1 MIGSFPADRRERGF
15 TLLES
20 VVALALIGIG
30 ILIGTALLNSLVR
43 SSARVQASTEMLREL
58 EAASEMIR
66 GGLLPLESGIALTAG
81 SSDRFP
87 DLTVTAVVER
97 GAVPGLYDVTLR
109 ARCTVAH
116 HPATRLLVTRV
127 WRP

>member
-1 MIGSFPADRRERGF
+1 MTGPPPADRRERGF
-15 TLLES
+15 SLLES
-20 VVALALIGIG
+20 IVALALIGTA
-30 ILIGTALLNSLVR
+30 ILIGTNLLSSLVR
-43 SSARVQASTEMLREL
+43 SSTRVQAGSEMLREL

-66 GGLLPLESGIALTAG
+66 GGLVPLASGIVLTAG

-116 HPATRLLVTRV
+116 HPDARVLVTRV